1 MSNDLQAVPARTD
14 FYTVVHKGLRKRL
27 FDTVVLAGTTNYAD
41 PTDRAK
47 LAATVAEVVTL
58 LREHAQHEDE
68 LLHPIIAEVLPE
80 VASTLTSEH
89 EEHNRALDEVE
100 RAFEVAIAERTG
112 AAGHLAYRVL
122 ARFTAHFLAHIEEE
136 EAGQAQVWELAGE
149 ARLAAG
155 MTAFKRSRTLDQN
168 LAGWA
173 NMLPAMNPAERA
185 AMFRSL
191 RVGAPEAVFAAAS
204 RLAERVLDRLE
215 EDSTASVTT
224 AFEEGHGRAR
234 PDLTAALLVQAAR
247 PRRRRRSITRSSRR
261 GLSRRGRVHA

>member
-27 FDTVVLAGTTNYAD
+27 FETVVLAGTTNYAD
-41 PTDRAK
+41 PDDRAK
-47 LAATVAEVVTL
+47 LAAKVAEVVTI
-58 LREHAQHEDE
+58 LREHAKHEDE
-68 LLHPIIAEVLPE
+68 FLHPILAEVLPE
-80 VASTLTSEH
+80 VARALTSEH

-100 RAFEVAIAERTG
+100 RAFEVAGTERTS

-136 EAGQAQVWELAGE
+136 EAGQGQVWELAGE

-173 NMLPAMNPAERA
+173 DMLPAMNPAERA
-185 AMFRSL
+185 AMFRGV
-191 RVGAPEAVFAAAS
+191 RAGAPEAVFRAAS
-204 RLAERVLDRLE
+204 RLAERVLDQGACDALKASLE
-215 EDSTASVTT
+215 VTDVPS
-224 AFEEGHGRAR
+224 FRA
-234 PDLTAALLVQAAR
+234 A
-247 PRRRRRSITRSSRR
+247 
-261 GLSRRGRVHA
+261 